1 MRERMNE
8 KQTTKTREV
17 TSLKVNP
24 DLWREAKI
32 QAIREGI
39 TLGELLD
46 EGLEARLA
54 DAAKVKALAAKYRE
68 TKSND

>member
-1 MRERMNE
+1 MTEQKG
-8 KQTTKTREV
+8 KQREV

-54 DAAKVKALAAKYRE
+54 DAAKVKALAAKYRVG
-68 TKSND
+68 KNDE